1 MQLALLASSPP
12 ATSAHLLS
20 QVKGQTH
27 THPSGSAAPP
37 DRSPILITVLVK
49 ILLQA
54 RRPEGCSAE
63 EEGRAE
69 GSRKAPKISLT
80 CTQPPQKS
88 LCTAHHSMTAA
99 AINVRLVGL
108 SKVLPPAGWT
118 PALLL
123 WRSVVWMCVRRAV
136 WRRFAMRS
144 VRLLC
149 AGRAEEGVV
158 E

>member
-1 MQLALLASSPP
+1 MYTATPENSLWLASKP
-12 ATSAHLLS
+12 
-20 QVKGQTH
+20 GM
-27 THPSGSAAPP
+27 
-37 DRSPILITVLVK
+37 LV
-49 ILLQA
+49 
-54 RRPEGCSAE
+54 
-63 EEGRAE
+63 
-69 GSRKAPKISLT
+69 
-80 CTQPPQKS
+80 
-88 LCTAHHSMTAA
+88 TAHHSMTARA